1 MTLPNVRSRRFPYLQ
16 RRELAGRGASGGA
29 VSQPECNVV
38 ADTDNV
44 IANGDNVIV
53 FKCDPFTV
61 IVDEDNVIV
70 EGFEIIVGL

>member
-1 MTLPNVRSRRFPYLQ
+1 MTLPNTRARRFPYLQ
-16 RRELAGRGASGGA
+16 RREAPGRGAGGGA

-38 ADTDNV
+38 ADLDNV

-61 IVDEDNVIV
+61 IVDEDRVVV
-70 EGFEIIVGL
+70 ENFEIIVGL

>member
-16 RRELAGRGASGGA
+16 RRELAGRGAAGGS
-29 VSQPECNVV
+29 VSVPECDVV

>member
-61 IVDEDNVIV
+61 IVDADNVIIDN
-70 EGFEIIVGL
+70 FEVIVGL